1 MSQDDG
7 KRTTTGYVGWA
18 MHGLYV
24 VGTVSFLAGVYNF
37 VLPFV
42 MAEPEWTVA
51 TVATVATGAT
61 GAGVCWIATALSFGL
76 LFNGLTRR

>member
-24 VGTVSFLAGVYNF
+24 VGTVSFLAGAY
-37 VLPFV
+37 VLISF
-42 MAEPEWTVA
+42 EDGTG
-51 TVATVATGAT
+51 TGA
-61 GAGVCWIATALSFGL
+61 CWIATALSFGL

>member
-1 MSQDDG
+1 MSQDDD

-24 VGTVSFLAGVYNF
+24 VGTVSFLAGAYAA
-37 VLPFV
+37 VLAFNDKTP
-42 MAEPEWTVA
+42 P
-51 TVATVATGAT
+51 T

>member
-7 KRTTTGYVGWA
+7 NRTTTGYVGWA

-24 VGTVSFLAGVYNF
+24 VGTVSFLAGAYDA
-37 VLPFV
+37 VLAFN
-42 MAEPEWTVA
+42 
-51 TVATVATGAT
+51 TGIEAT
-61 GAGVCWIATALSFGL
+61 GAGACWIATALSFGL

>member
-24 VGTVSFLAGVYNF
+24 VGTVSFLAGVYDALIAFNDG
-37 VLPFV
+37 
-42 MAEPEWTVA
+42 
-51 TVATVATGAT
+51 TGAT
-61 GAGVCWIATALSFGL
+61 GAGACWIATALSFGL

>member
-1 MSQDDG
+1 MSQDDD

-24 VGTVSFLAGVYNF
+24 VGTVSFLAGAYAA
-37 VLPFV
+37 VLAFNDQAP
-42 MAEPEWTVA
+42 
-51 TVATVATGAT
+51 AT